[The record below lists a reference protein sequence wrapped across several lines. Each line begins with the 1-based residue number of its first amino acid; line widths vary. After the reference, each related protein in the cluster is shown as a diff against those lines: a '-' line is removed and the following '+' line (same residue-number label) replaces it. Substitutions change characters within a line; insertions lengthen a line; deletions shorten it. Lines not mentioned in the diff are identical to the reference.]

1 MTAESKVAGATSLHE
16 LLNDTVDGVFVLD
29 REYRV
34 VSVSEGCERITGCD
48 RGELL
53 GSRCNGRGESPSAPL
68 GDRSWVR
75 LICPNRGFARGEP
88 PKDTRRSLIRRQDG
102 SEVCVETDYTPLYDA
117 SGKVSCILG
126 VVRDITEAFRRGQLA
141 DTGPAVSG
149 GTAPTGASDSSA
161 VSDGSLDTILQG
173 VEKREILMALRRAWG
188 QRAQAARSLGIS
200 RSRLYRRM
208 EALGI
213 DPRVDI

>member
-1 MTAESKVAGATSLHE
+1 MTAESKIAGATSLDE
-16 LLNDTVDGVFVLD
+16 LLSDTVDGVFVLD

-34 VSVSEGCERITGCD
+34 VSVSDGCERITGCD

-68 GDRSWVR
+68 GGRSWMR
-75 LICPNRGFARGEP
+75 LICPSRGFARGEA

-117 SGKVSCILG
+117 SGEVSCVLG
-126 VVRDITEAFRRGQLA
+126 VVRDITETVRRGQL
-141 DTGPAVSG
+141 TNPGPAVSESTLSAG
-149 GTAPTGASDSSA
+149 GSESSA
-161 VSDGSLDTILQG
+161 VSNGSLDTILQG
-173 VEKREILMALRRAWG
+173 VEKREILMALRRARG